1 MGNFKKHERLLII
14 LIINLL
20 YQRKLTVRIRII
32 MPDYTLAYKY
42 PCIITTINYA
52 IWDIYKLNVKTV
64 KLRVK
69 YISDII

>member
-1 MGNFKKHERLLII
+1 
-14 LIINLL
+14 
-20 YQRKLTVRIRII
+20 